1 MKKQRKI
8 DKKRRRQAKTDYR
21 KRLVLL
27 KSKSPRVV
35 VRKTN
40 RYIILQ
46 IIESKHAKD
55 NVLYSVNTKELL
67 KLGWPEEKKGSL
79 KSISASYL
87 GGLLLGKKAK
97 ELKERVILDTGLI
110 PNTKGSRVYAAVKGL
125 SDSGIEI
132 KYNEKIMPSED
143 RIQGKHINLDIKPII
158 DKIGVKVKTKP
169 VNEEN
174 KNDRLTHISQKLKE
188 KTTESKELM
197 SKDTKVKQ

>member
-27 KSKSPRVV
+27 KGNSPRLV

-40 RYIILQ
+40 KYIILQ
-46 IIESKHAKD
+46 IIESKNAEDK
-55 NVLYSVNTKELL
+55 VLYSVNTKELL

-97 ELKERVILDTGLI
+97 ALKQRVILDTGLI
-110 PNTKGSRVYAAVKGL
+110 PNTKGSRVYAVVKGL
-125 SDSGIEI
+125 ADSGIEI
-132 KYNEKIMPSED
+132 NYNEKVMPSED
-143 RIQGKHINLDIKPII
+143 RIQGKHIQLNIKPII
-158 DKIGVKVKTKP
+158 DKIGVKVK
-169 VNEEN
+169 
-174 KNDRLTHISQKLKE
+174 IKE
-188 KTTESKELM
+188 KIKEQE
-197 SKDTKVKQ
+197 DE

>member
-21 KRLVLL
+21 KRLILL

-35 VRKTN
+35 IRKTN

-46 IIESKHAKD
+46 IIESEHAKD
-55 NVLYSVNTKELL
+55 KVLYSVNTKELL
-67 KLGWPEEKKGSL
+67 KLGWAEEKKGSL

-97 ELKERVILDTGLI
+97 ELKEKVILDTGLI
-110 PNTKGSRVYAAVKGL
+110 PNTKGSRDYATVKGL
-125 SDSGIEI
+125 ADSGIEI

-143 RIQGKHINLDIKPII
+143 RIQGKHINLDIKSII
-158 DKIGVKVKTKP
+158 DKIGVKIKIT
-169 VNEEN
+169 EEKSN
-174 KNDRLTHISQKLKE
+174 KQEDNK
-188 KTTESKELM
+188 
-197 SKDTKVKQ
+197 